1 MVLALI
7 KKHDGYT
14 VIPFP
19 KVRLRGVDFQRLMQ
33 RKPVIH
39 ALMEMD
45 VSKPRLYIREYKA
58 RTGDSLSF
66 TAFAIYCLGKAVDE
80 DKRMHAYRKG
90 NELVLF
96 DEVDI
101 TTLIEHEVGD
111 EKIATPYIFRTV
123 NKRTL
128 PDIHREM
135 RAAQA
140 QKTEKFKQGIPW
152 YESVFF
158 SLPQFIR
165 IAIFGVFG
173 KSPHLMKRVEGTV
186 MVTAVGMFGKG
197 IGWGIPLTNYT
208 LGITLGGIGAKPGV
222 VDGRVEI
229 REYLSM
235 TISVD
240 HDIVDGAPLARF
252 ATRLREL
259 IEHGFG
265 LIDQAP

>member
-1 MVLALI
+1 VLALT

-19 KVRLRGVDFQRLMQ
+19 KVRLRGVDFLRLMQ

-45 VSKPRLYIREYKA
+45 VSKPRQYIREYKA
-58 RTGDSLSF
+58 RTGESLSF
-66 TAFAIYCLGKAVDE
+66 TAFVIYCLGKAIDE
-80 DKRMHAYRKG
+80 DKRMHAYRQG
-90 NELVLF
+90 NKLVLF

-101 TTLIEHEVGD
+101 TTVIEHEVGD
-111 EKIATPYIFRTV
+111 EKIATPYVFRAV

-128 PDIHREM
+128 RDIHREM

-140 QKTEKFKQGIPW
+140 DKVKKFKQGIPW
-152 YESVFF
+152 YENVFF

-165 IAIFGVFG
+165 VAIFGAFG
-173 KSPHLMKRVEGTV
+173 KSPHLMKKIEGTV
-186 MVTAVGMFGKG
+186 IVTAVGMFGNG

-208 LGITLGGIGAKPGV
+208 LGIALGGIGEKPGV

-240 HDIVDGAPLARF
+240 HDIIDGAPLARF
-252 ATRLREL
+252 AARLREL
-259 IEHGFG
+259 IEDGFG

>member
-1 MVLALI
+1 V
-7 KKHDGYT
+7 
-14 VIPFP
+14 PFP
-19 KVRLRGVDFQRLMQ
+19 KVRLRGADFLRLMQ

-39 ALMEMD
+39 ALTEMD
-45 VSKPRLYIREYKA
+45 VTVPRKYIREYKA
-58 RTGDSLSF
+58 RTGESLSF
-66 TAFAIYCLGKAVDE
+66 TAFVTYCLGKAIDE
-80 DKRMHAYRKG
+80 DKRMHAYRRG
-90 NELVLF
+90 NKLLLF

-101 TTLIEHEVGD
+101 TTVIEHEVRD
-111 EKIATPYIFRTV
+111 EKIATPYIFRAV

-128 PDIHREM
+128 RDIHREM
-135 RAAQA
+135 RVAQA
-140 QKTEKFKQGIPW
+140 EKVQKFKQGIPW
-152 YESVFF
+152 YDSVFF